1 MKWKLFANLAE
12 TAGTKE
18 VEVDA
23 GPGDTFRDAFDQL
36 LETHPELRE
45 EVLDEDGELREHIR
59 VLRNERNPFVNHD
72 GYDTVLDEGDTL
84 ALFPPV
90 SGGSLRPCHPVVW

>member
-12 TAGTKE
+12 AAGTKE
-18 VEVDA
+18 VEVAA

-36 LETHPELRE
+36 LDAHPELQT
-45 EVLDEDGELREHIR
+45 EVLDENGEIQDHIR
-59 VLRNERNPFVNHD
+59 VLRDDHNPFVTD
-72 GYDTVLDEGDTL
+72 EGYDTVLEEGDEL

-90 SGGSLRPCHPVVW
+90 SGG

>member
-1 MKWKLFANLAE
+1 MDWRLFANLAE

-18 VEVDA
+18 VTVAA

-36 LETHPELRE
+36 LDAHPELRE
-45 EVLDEDGELREHIR
+45 DVLDEDGDIRDHIR
-59 VLRNERNPFVNHD
+59 VLRNDKNPFVADD
-72 GYDTVLDEGDTL
+72 GYDTVLEEGDEL

-90 SGGSLRPCHPVVW
+90 SGG

>member
-12 TAGTKE
+12 AAGTKE
-18 VEVDA
+18 VEVSA

-36 LETHPELRE
+36 LDAHPELQT
-45 EVLDEDGELREHIR
+45 EVLDENGEIQDHIR
-59 VLRNERNPFVNHD
+59 VLRDDHNPFVTD
-72 GYDTVLDEGDTL
+72 EGYDTVLEEGDEL

-90 SGGSLRPCHPVVW
+90 SGG

>member
-12 TAGTKE
+12 AAGTKE
-18 VEVDA
+18 VEVAA

-36 LETHPELRE
+36 LETHPPLRE
-45 EVLDEDGELREHIR
+45 EVLDEEGDLRDHIR
-59 VLRNERNPFVNHD
+59 VLRNDHDPFVAGD
-72 GYDTVLDEGDTL
+72 GYDTVLEEGDEL

-90 SGGSLRPCHPVVW
+90 SGG